1 MVCPVHSHII
11 SNVDLNLPVRID
23 DEMVTL
29 SSMTNEL
36 TISGNLQITVG
47 CVAGIDDIALVG
59 LVLVEVVATFNFVMR
74 CRVLEVVHF
83 RCDVN

>member
-1 MVCPVHSHII
+1 MVCPVQSHTI

-29 SSMTNEL
+29 NSMTSKL
-36 TISGNLQITVG
+36 TISGNLQITVSF
-47 CVAGIDDIALVG
+47 VAGIDDVAFIG